1 MCGIPDLTCLIFRQR
16 AVSLYEYEINKLT
29 TGHNRFCRL
38 GADECGKDVSSYYY
52 YHHLHIK
59 RFNCNYILM
68 LIEICNICQLVLT
81 YHLLHVSGCNYL
93 KRLAQY
99 LVIYR
104 MKSGNVLLFT
114 QWSFLHPIVDVEF
127 KTFFYSQTH
136 KFQQHS
142 KMPSLFPSTCT
153 FSLSCSLS
161 SAYLTPVV
169 LWVFLKPAWLTP

>member
-1 MCGIPDLTCLIFRQR
+1 MPVSETQMRHQYTTGHQSSTRFASSFYFLNMNMCGIPDLTCLIFRQR
-16 AVSLYEYEINKLT
+16 AVSLYEQEINKLT

-38 GADECGKDVSSYYY
+38 GADECGKDVSSFYY

-114 QWSFLHPIVDVEF
+114 Q
-127 KTFFYSQTH
+127 
-136 KFQQHS
+136 
-142 KMPSLFPSTCT
+142 
-153 FSLSCSLS
+153 
-161 SAYLTPVV
+161 
-169 LWVFLKPAWLTP
+169 